1 MELDLSQLVNLGKF
15 RRDSVSPPPTSETTP
30 NTARSAARW
39 SARGTPRSKSSVAL
53 ARDLEPAYPGIKPQN
68 LGAQFSSPDE
78 GTDAEKA
85 PGERVGARKK
95 GWALAEVDSLILA
108 LKAGQSPLIRSNPN
122 SVFRSFGKHKG
133 KSLRQAFVAWDAVV
147 EQRKKLVDVCGN
159 VTRRWLN
166 QSLAAA
172 FDGWASQAERWMR
185 AKRTLARAVG
195 KWTHSRALGAS
206 FETWACEVS
215 AKVFA
220 AAQNKAV
227 RHWRADNAVLRALGA
242 WRDHHSRCVTA
253 RIVRRWGG
261 DQKLRRAF
269 LSLADH
275 AAQES
280 GLRRNAVT
288 LARWFSKAGA
298 GRAFN
303 SWLDLHQEATEAKRL
318 AAASLRKWLVGGV
331 VRKAWGKWRGLHAV
345 LQSAV
350 AESEEGRDGRLLTR
364 AFSVWH
370 HETLR
375 MLHGRGA
382 LLRWGQTSTGRALA
396 GWAYEVRAQKE
407 RERAGLRV
415 AMKRRLFVLSKTV
428 RGWHAYTAESAVEA
442 KRAGGPCLW
451 CLPGF
456 SRARPRAASDTPR
469 SSLDSPTGVLNSP
482 SGVGSVRKG
491 SRSAG
496 RAGGWVAG
504 LFAWGG
510 GKGRGGKFEA
520 DAVTFSM
527 RRDEARGAAAPVGGY
542 GV

>member
-15 RRDSVSPPPTSETTP
+15 SHSSAVRAAIAISPADRASD
-30 NTARSAARW
+30 
-39 SARGTPRSKSSVAL
+39 AL
-53 ARDLEPAYPGIKPQN
+53 LPHATEQDLEPAYPGIKPQN

-122 SVFRSFGKHKG
+122 SSFGKHKG

-253 RIVRRWGG
+253 RIVRR
-261 DQKLRRAF
+261 
-269 LSLADH
+269 
-275 AAQES
+275 
-280 GLRRNAVT
+280 
-288 LARWFSKAGA
+288 
-298 GRAFN
+298 
-303 SWLDLHQEATEAKRL
+303 
-318 AAASLRKWLVGGV
+318 
-331 VRKAWGKWRGLHAV
+331 
-345 LQSAV
+345 
-350 AESEEGRDGRLLTR
+350 
-364 AFSVWH
+364 
-370 HETLR
+370 
-375 MLHGRGA
+375 
-382 LLRWGQTSTGRALA
+382 
-396 GWAYEVRAQKE
+396 
-407 RERAGLRV
+407 
-415 AMKRRLFVLSKTV
+415 
-428 RGWHAYTAESAVEA
+428 
-442 KRAGGPCLW
+442 
-451 CLPGF
+451 
-456 SRARPRAASDTPR
+456 
-469 SSLDSPTGVLNSP
+469 
-482 SGVGSVRKG
+482 
-491 SRSAG
+491 
-496 RAGGWVAG
+496 
-504 LFAWGG
+504 
-510 GKGRGGKFEA
+510 
-520 DAVTFSM
+520 
-527 RRDEARGAAAPVGGY
+527 
-542 GV
+542 